1 MATNAPNGGAPAP
14 TASGGSSKP
23 ARPPIT
29 CHVLDTTVGMPA
41 RGIPVT
47 LTLFV
52 AVAPAP
58 GSPAAAGPGATAS
71 VEFSGVTDADGRI
84 SSWRPGGTRTPPGT
98 GAGGGEAADGV
109 RAVLAAHEGDVSCAL
124 RFQARDYWAGRGVTR
139 PFFPFV
145 DVHFAVQ
152 GFKGGASPA
161 AVTAL
166 AAQHWHVPLLLG
178 PFNYTIY
185 RGS

>member
-1 MATNAPNGGAPAP
+1 MATNAPNGGPAAPA
-14 TASGGSSKP
+14 KP
-23 ARPPIT
+23 PPRPPIT

-58 GSPAAAGPGATAS
+58 GSPAAGAGAGTGATTAS

-84 SSWRPGGTRTPPGT
+84 ASWRPSDARTPPGT
-98 GAGGGEAADGV
+98 SAGPQGEAADGV

-124 RFQARDYWAGRGVTR
+124 RFQAREYWAGRGVAR
-139 PFFPFV
+139 PFFPVV

-161 AVTAL
+161 AVAAL
-166 AAQHWHVPLLLG
+166 AVQHWHVPLLLG
-178 PFNYTIY
+178 PFNYTTY

>member
-1 MATNAPNGGAPAP
+1 MAAPAP
-14 TASGGSSKP
+14 NDGVAAPPAARP

-52 AVAPAP
+52 TAPTA
-58 GSPAAAGPGATAS
+58 AS
-71 VEFSGVTDADGRI
+71 VQFSATTDADGRI
-84 SSWRPGGTRTPPGT
+84 
-98 GAGGGEAADGV
+98 GAWLPSGAAAAGEAATDDGV
-109 RAVLAAHEGDVSCAL
+109 RAILAAHDGDVSCAL
-124 RFQARDYWAGRGVTR
+124 RFQAREYWAGRGVVR
-139 PFFPFV
+139 PFFPVV

-152 GFKGGASPA
+152 GFRGGESPA
-161 AVTAL
+161 AVAAL
-166 AAQHWHVPLLLG
+166 AAQHWHVPVLLG
-178 PFNYTIY
+178 PFNYTTY